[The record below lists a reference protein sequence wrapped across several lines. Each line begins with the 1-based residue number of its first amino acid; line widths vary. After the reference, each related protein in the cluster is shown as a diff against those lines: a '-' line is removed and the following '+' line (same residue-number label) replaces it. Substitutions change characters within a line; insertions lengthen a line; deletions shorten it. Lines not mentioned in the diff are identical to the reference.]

1 MSEYKYIDSNN
12 IKKVLFIL
20 ENCDSITVPIEN
32 FSFIE
37 LNDGSFF
44 KNVQIRLFLMFML

>member
-1 MSEYKYIDSNN
+1 MSEYIDSSD

-32 FSFIE
+32 FSYF
-37 LNDGSFF
+37 S
-44 KNVQIRLFLMFML
+44 